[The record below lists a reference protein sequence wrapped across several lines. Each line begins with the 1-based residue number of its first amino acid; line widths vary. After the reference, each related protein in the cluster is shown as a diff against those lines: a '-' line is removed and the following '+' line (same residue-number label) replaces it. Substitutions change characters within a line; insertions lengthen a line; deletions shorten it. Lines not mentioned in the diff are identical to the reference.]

1 MEKAAE
7 WRAPRVYNM
16 DGDIK
21 KAYDYASHC
30 AFALAA
36 RERGTHEVL
45 IHAWLREWRRMTIIF
60 RLDTEAT
67 SGEVTR
73 TRSLPQGDPAAPM
86 IFNMILDTLAEKFLV
101 TAATKEWGMRL
112 CDNSWVSL
120 ILFADNYWLVATSPT
135 MLAP

>member
-1 MEKAAE
+1 
-7 WRAPRVYNM
+7 
-16 DGDIK
+16 
-21 KAYDYASHC
+21 
-30 AFALAA
+30 
-36 RERGTHEVL
+36 
-45 IHAWLREWRRMTIIF
+45 MTIIF